1 MNKLEI
7 QDEIVLTSIGE
18 ASELTLA
25 YDGPEYEVGDGS
37 KKKK

>member
-7 QDEIVLTSIGE
+7 QDEIVLTYIGE

-25 YDGPEYEVGDGS
+25 YDGVSYEVGDG
-37 KKKK
+37 KKN